1 MASIRIL
8 EQFEFHHVL
17 EETPGLSLV
26 ILTTPAC
33 GSCRRF
39 KEVLSDYLERYGD
52 LNVFEVDAERDL
64 AITREFE
71 VFHLP
76 ALFLF
81 VNGQYH
87 GTVQCEAHPERL
99 RAAIQALL
107 AAPAEEA
114 P

>member
-1 MASIRIL
+1 MAAIRTL

-17 EETPGLSLV
+17 EQTPGLSLV
-26 ILTTPAC
+26 MFTAAAC

-39 KEVLSDYLERYGD
+39 KAVLSEYLERYGD
-52 LNVFEVDAERDL
+52 LHVFEVDAERDM
-64 AITREFE
+64 AITREFD

-81 VNGQYH
+81 VDGRYH
-87 GTVQCEAHPERL
+87 GAVQSEAHPERL
-99 RAAIQALL
+99 RDALQARL

>member
-1 MASIRIL
+1 MAAIRTL

-17 EETPGLSLV
+17 EQTPGLSLV
-26 ILTTPAC
+26 MFTAPGC

-39 KEVLSDYLERYGD
+39 REALVEYHERYGG
-52 LNVFEVDAERDL
+52 LHLFEVDAGRDL
-64 AITREFE
+64 ALTREFD

-81 VNGQYH
+81 VDGRYH
-87 GTVQCEAHPERL
+87 GAVQSEAHPERL
-99 RAAIQALL
+99 RDALQARL